1 MRWAV
6 RECRGIGRAVR
17 AAPVRIAVAPYPIAP
32 VARVRVASVVRHP
45 VVQAAPGPVAGERHL
60 PSVWGSASA
69 VPDCRRAVRAPLTRW
84 RASSSRGPVPS
95 ARRRAPAA
103 RAGGWPSSAQGRR
116 REPDARAAAS
126 ALMRTARSHRSRP
139 PVRMRLHLMRFGGSF
154 RRIARRTWPPP
165 FVELHNADRT

>member
-17 AAPVRIAVAPYPIAP
+17 AAPARIAVAPYPIAP
-32 VARVRVASVVRHP
+32 VARVRVPSVVRHP

-69 VPDCRRAVRAPLTRW
+69 VPDCRRAVRAPLTR
-84 RASSSRGPVPS
+84 
-95 ARRRAPAA
+95 RRAPAA

-126 ALMRTARSHRSRP
+126 TLMRTARSHRSRP
-139 PVRMRLHLMRFGGSF
+139 PVRMRPHLMRFGGTF